1 MNSTSRIA
9 LLACALASATVL
21 TACGGNDATDALN
34 ITSPQARLVNAIPGS
49 GALQF
54 YRNTDVQSDAGAL
67 PFESASKYFDTV
79 STTSTWT
86 VRVADTGAEAGSTS
100 LAASGSTRYTFLAFP
115 GVATQADLVT
125 FSDPYDVSLNDTNA
139 RLRVVNGATN
149 DGSFDVYVTA
159 PGASIASATPQ
170 MTGVAYKA
178 VAPVSG
184 QNSYSFAHGT
194 YEIRLTLTGTKVP
207 FFDAQFVA
215 GDNADLLMMTLANSA
230 VAGDVKI
237 FNMPSDKDVQNSE
250 IANTL

>member
-1 MNSTSRIA
+1 MNSTSRTA
-9 LLACALASATVL
+9 LLACAVASAAFL
-21 TACGGNDATDALN
+21 AGCGGDDATDALN
-34 ITSPQARLVNAIPGS
+34 VASPQARLVNAIPGS

-54 YRNTDVQSDAGAL
+54 YRNADLQSDAGAL
-67 PFESASKYFDTV
+67 PFETSSKYFDTV
-79 STTSTWT
+79 ATTSTWS
-86 VRVADTGAEAGSTS
+86 VRVADTGTEAGSTS
-100 LAASGSTRYTFLAFP
+100 LMVSGSTRYTFIAFP
-115 GVATQADLVT
+115 GVGTQADLVT

-139 RLRVVNGATN
+139 RLRVVNAATN
-149 DGSFDVYVTA
+149 DGSFDVYITA

-184 QNSYSFAHGT
+184 ENSYSFAHGT
-194 YEIRLTLTGTKVP
+194 YEIRLTLTGTKLP

-215 GDNADLLMMTLANSA
+215 GDNDDLLMMTVANSA

-237 FNMPSDKDVQNSE
+237 YKMPSDNDVPNSE